1 MIRQVRLLFLIVSVS
16 LILLIT
22 GCSSTPE
29 AEPEVVAPVTEEI
42 ADAIVEES
50 GVDEE
55 AAAQAALLAADT
67 ARLMAELTA
76 AREAAEAV
84 GADTRFPDEFAKI
97 SAEYEALLKAQ
108 QENPREDY
116 RSQIENLR
124 DSYLA
129 LAKLAQAMDMRE
141 RIVSAGLQDVD
152 PENFQKG
159 DTALDQAQKLN
170 AEGVAGAQ
178 LNEQATIAYDAYF
191 SILAANYEALC
202 QSQRERALAAKE
214 KADSIKSAMAAKD
227 AYAAATGV
235 LSSAESAFTL
245 KNYESAYDNF
255 VKATNDFTAIYDEVF
270 VRRATAEEAIRR
282 AQKKIDASAALAA
295 EADEIAPLQE
305 EEVSTSEDAAVPE
318 ELPVEEATTDAAP
331 TEALP
336 VQENLPSEEVAT
348 EATPTE
354 ELPVQE
360 TGAAEE
366 LPAEEA
372 ETVGGER

>member
-29 AEPEVVAPVTEEI
+29 AEPEVVAPVAEEI
-42 ADAIVEES
+42 ADAIVEET
-50 GVDEE
+50 GIDEE

-108 QENPREDY
+108 QENPSEDY

-159 DTALDQAQKLN
+159 DTALEQAQKLN
-170 AEGVAGAQ
+170 AEGVTGAQ

-305 EEVSTSEDAAVPE
+305 EEASTSEDAAVPE
-318 ELPVEEATTDAAP
+318 ELPVEEVTTDAAP
-331 TEALP
+331 TEDLP
-336 VQENLPSEEVAT
+336 VQENLPSEEAAT

-360 TGAAEE
+360 TVAAEE

>member
-42 ADAIVEES
+42 ADAIVEET
-50 GVDEE
+50 GIDEE

-108 QENPREDY
+108 QENPSEDY

-170 AEGVAGAQ
+170 AEGIAGAK

-305 EEVSTSEDAAVPE
+305 DEAAPSEDAAVPE
-318 ELPVEEATTDAAP
+318 ELPVEEVTTDAAP

-336 VQENLPSEEVAT
+336 VQENLPSEEAAT

-360 TGAAEE
+360 TVAAEE

>member
-42 ADAIVEES
+42 TEAIVEES
-50 GVDEE
+50 GIDEE
-55 AAAQAALLAADT
+55 SAAQAALLAADT

-108 QENPREDY
+108 QENPSEDY
-116 RSQIENLR
+116 RSQIEALR

-141 RIVSAGLQDVD
+141 RIVEAGLQDVD

-159 DTALDQAQKLN
+159 DAALEQAQKLN

-202 QSQRERALAAKE
+202 QSQREKALAAKE

-227 AYAAATGV
+227 AYTAATVV

-255 VKATNDFTAIYDEVF
+255 VKAANDFTAIYDEVF

-295 EADEIAPLQE
+295 EADEIAPLSE
-305 EEVSTSEDAAVPE
+305 GEGETTEDAAVLEEVPAESLPVQDTLPLEESPAE
-318 ELPVEEATTDAAP
+318 ELSVQEPVTAEGTPVEEVT
-331 TEALP
+331 
-336 VQENLPSEEVAT
+336 
-348 EATPTE
+348 TE
-354 ELPVQE
+354 ELP
-360 TGAAEE
+360 T
-366 LPAEEA
+366 EEA

>member
-108 QENPREDY
+108 QENPSEDY

-159 DTALDQAQKLN
+159 DTALEQAQKLN
-170 AEGVAGAQ
+170 AEGVTGAQ

-305 EEVSTSEDAAVPE
+305 DEAAPSEDAAIPEDVPAE
-318 ELPVEEATTDAAP
+318 EVTTDAAP

-336 VQENLPSEEVAT
+336 VQENLPSEEAAT

-354 ELPVQE
+354 ELSVQE
-360 TGAAEE
+360 TVAEEE
-366 LPAEEA
+366 LPSEEA

>member
-42 ADAIVEES
+42 ADAIVEET
-50 GVDEE
+50 GIDEE

-108 QENPREDY
+108 QENPSEDY

-141 RIVSAGLQDVD
+141 RIVEAGLQDVD

-159 DTALDQAQKLN
+159 DTALEQAQKLN
-170 AEGVAGAQ
+170 AEGVTGAQ

-191 SILAANYEALC
+191 SILAANYETLC

-305 EEVSTSEDAAVPE
+305 EESSSSEDVAVPE
-318 ELPVEEATTDAAP
+318 ELPVEEVTTDAAP
-331 TEALP
+331 TED
-336 VQENLPSEEVAT
+336 
-348 EATPTE
+348 
-354 ELPVQE
+354 LPVQE
-360 TGAAEE
+360 TGAADD

>member
-76 AREAAEAV
+76 AREASEAV

-108 QENPREDY
+108 QENPSEDY

-305 EEVSTSEDAAVPE
+305 DEAAPSEDAVIPEDVP
-318 ELPVEEATTDAAP
+318 V
-331 TEALP
+331 EALP
-336 VQENLPSEEVAT
+336 VKENLPSEEAAT
-348 EATPTE
+348 ETTPTE
-354 ELPVQE
+354 DLPVQE

>member
-42 ADAIVEES
+42 ADAIVEET
-50 GVDEE
+50 GIDEE

-108 QENPREDY
+108 QENPSEDY

-129 LAKLAQAMDMRE
+129 LAKLTQAMDMRE

-159 DTALDQAQKLN
+159 DTALEQAQKLN
-170 AEGVAGAQ
+170 AEGVTGAQ

-255 VKATNDFTAIYDEVF
+255 VKATNDFTGIYDEVF

-305 EEVSTSEDAAVPE
+305 EEASTSEDAAVPE
-318 ELPVEEATTDAAP
+318 ELPVEVTTDAAP
-331 TEALP
+331 TEDLP
-336 VQENLPSEEVAT
+336 VQENLPSEEAAT

-360 TGAAEE
+360 TVAAEE

>member
-16 LILLIT
+16 LLLLIT

-29 AEPEVVAPVTEEI
+29 SEPEVVAPVTEEI

-50 GVDEE
+50 GIDEE

-76 AREAAEAV
+76 AREVAEAV

-97 SAEYEALLKAQ
+97 AAEYEALLKAQ
-108 QENPREDY
+108 QENPSEDY

-129 LAKLAQAMDMRE
+129 LAKLTQAMDMRE
-141 RIVSAGLQDVD
+141 RIVEAGLQDVD

-159 DTALDQAQKLN
+159 DAALEQAQKLN
-170 AEGVAGAQ
+170 AEGVAGNQ
-178 LNEQATIAYDAYF
+178 LNEQATIAYGAYF
-191 SILAANYEALC
+191 SILAANYETLC

-227 AYAAATGV
+227 AYAAATAV

-270 VRRATAEEAIRR
+270 VRRAAAEEAIRR
-282 AQKKIDASAALAA
+282 AQKKVDASAALAA

-305 EEVSTSEDAAVPE
+305 EEATTSEDAAVPE
-318 ELPVEEATTDAAP
+318 AISA
-331 TEALP
+331 EALP
-336 VQENLPSEEVAT
+336 VQETLPSEETSSEEVTVDVA
-348 EATPTE
+348 PTE

-360 TGAAEE
+360 TGAEE
-366 LPAEEA
+366 GLPVEEA
-372 ETVGGER
+372 ATVGGER